1 MINRRLFA
9 LLIKESTELLRN
21 RQLVIFLTI
30 APVISMVI
38 FGYVM
43 NSNVT
48 NLRLSILDQ
57 SQVTI
62 SRDFVDAFTANRVFL
77 PTRHTNSQQTLTQ
90 QVERGEVDAG
100 LIIPPSFDRDLLQT
114 GKSEVQVVV
123 DGINAY
129 SSGLAK
135 GYVSQITTR
144 FNLDLLQRYQ
154 PVSTGLEVPVQAE
167 MMLRYNPGML
177 DSWFFVP
184 GVLGAIITLSAILAA
199 AVEAVREKDQGT
211 LEQLLMTPVAS
222 TYILISKIVP
232 ISALLT
238 GTLLIC
244 FLVAHWVF
252 ALPFRGN
259 LFLLLLFSI
268 LYIQIGVAI
277 GLAIST
283 FSENKLQTILIG
295 IFLNIPIILLGGAV
309 TAVNSMPLVFRWI
322 GQINPLYHYLI
333 ILRSILLKGAGSGSL
348 GFKRDR
354 YAHLAI
360 EGAETKQ
367 RYEVAR
373 TTYNTAKAALQ
384 SRLAAVEAAQTA
396 VNIAQGKLTQAK
408 TTTLNPGRQQT
419 NVSRFETQAK
429 QAHNTLAAAQAD
441 VKTAIANQQLIQN
454 RLNNLTVKSPIDGV
468 ITTRSVEPGTVVL
481 PSRPLLRVVDL
492 SQVYLRGFIPGRQIA
507 QVRVGQLANVYLDND
522 PKHQNSFKATVTAI
536 DSKASFT
543 PENVYFQSDRVQ
555 QVFGV
560 KLNLEQPGR
569 LAKPGMP
576 ADGEIPLH

>member
-1 MINRRLFA
+1 MMINRRLLA

-57 SQVTI
+57 NQVTI

-77 PTRHTNSQQTLTQ
+77 ASRHTNSQQTLTQ

-154 PVSTGLEVPVQAE
+154 PVSTGLEVPVQTE
-167 MMLRYNPGML
+167 MTLRYNPGML

-244 FLVAHWVF
+244 FIVAHWVF

-322 GQINPLYHYLI
+322 AQINPLYHYLI
-333 ILRSILLKGAGSGSL
+333 ILRSILLKGAGLEVWGL
-348 GFKRDR
+348 N
-354 YAHLAI
+354 AI
-360 EGAETKQ
+360 AMI
-367 RYEVAR
+367 VF
-373 TTYNTAKAALQ
+373 
-384 SRLAAVEAAQTA
+384 AAVT
-396 VNIAQGKLTQAK
+396 VL
-408 TTTLNPGRQQT
+408 
-419 NVSRFETQAK
+419 VS
-429 QAHNTLAAAQAD
+429 
-441 VKTAIANQQLIQN
+441 ANRYRSQL
-454 RLNNLTVKSPIDGV
+454 S
-468 ITTRSVEPGTVVL
+468 
-481 PSRPLLRVVDL
+481 
-492 SQVYLRGFIPGRQIA
+492 
-507 QVRVGQLANVYLDND
+507 
-522 PKHQNSFKATVTAI
+522 
-536 DSKASFT
+536 
-543 PENVYFQSDRVQ
+543 
-555 QVFGV
+555 
-560 KLNLEQPGR
+560 
-569 LAKPGMP
+569 
-576 ADGEIPLH
+576 